1 LIADR
6 IRFHDET
13 LQRKLVAVTAALG
26 IEHWLE
32 DGFLCTH
39 ERDTDAVSCLRDAV
53 RCSLFPGW
61 HQWRGGA
68 AKVPSLYDRYREYM
82 AAHGVPY
89 VEVEEDGARWF
100 LLSHQDD
107 PYSWGVEEFVTP

>member
-1 LIADR
+1 MVDR

-13 LQRKLVAVTAALG
+13 IQRRLVGVTAALG

-39 ERDTDAVSCLRDAV
+39 ERDSDAVSCLRDAV
-53 RCSLFPGW
+53 RYSLFPDW
-61 HQWRGGA
+61 HQWRGGG
-68 AKVPSLYDRYREYM
+68 AKDPSLYGGYREYM
-82 AAHGVPY
+82 AAHRVRY

-100 LLSHQDD
+100 LLSRRDD
-107 PYSWGVEEFVTP
+107 PYSWGVEDFVRP